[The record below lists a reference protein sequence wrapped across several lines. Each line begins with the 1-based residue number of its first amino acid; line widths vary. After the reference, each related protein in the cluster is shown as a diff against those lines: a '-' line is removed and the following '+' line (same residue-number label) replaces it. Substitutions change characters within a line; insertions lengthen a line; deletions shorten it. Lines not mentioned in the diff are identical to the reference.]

1 MRTHFRLPVALL
13 ALMALFLFQAE
24 GLWASVDCAAEMG
37 SGSQVMD
44 ASSDT
49 GDCPMGHPEH
59 SHSQDENGPE
69 RPDCPLMP
77 GGITSCVG
85 AVALIHSSDGSDIAP
100 GSDQVSV
107 ATSDHA
113 KDLLLAVS
121 LLRPPQA

>member
-24 GLWASVDCAAEMG
+24 GLWASVECSAEMG
-37 SGSQVMD
+37 AGSQVMD
-44 ASSDT
+44 ASSDS
-49 GDCPMGHPEH
+49 GDCPMGDAGH
-59 SHSQDENGPE
+59 SHQEDASGPE
-69 RPDCPLMP
+69 MPDCPLMP

-85 AVALIHSSDGSDIAP
+85 AVALIQPSDGADIAP
-100 GSDQVSV
+100 GLDQVSV
-107 ATSDHA
+107 AMSDHA